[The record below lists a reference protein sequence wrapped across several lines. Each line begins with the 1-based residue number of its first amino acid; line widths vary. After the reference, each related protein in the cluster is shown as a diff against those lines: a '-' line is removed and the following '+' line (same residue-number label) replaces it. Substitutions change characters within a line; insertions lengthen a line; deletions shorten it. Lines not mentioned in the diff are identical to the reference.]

1 MARTKHTA
9 QEAIREPVGRG
20 TGVTDYTYNTPIS
33 KPAKVIEVSANPGT
47 VRDMSNAKEEQ
58 GIKIVVGLLVTVATW
73 AVVGGVMIFAHSKGF
88 RLTLDIVGGIYIVT
102 TAILLAVSINQYK
115 NRAKSSFE
123 QVTWIV
129 AAVAILLMLRSLYM
143 GTEEKTAMLIL
154 AFWIAALNPFGL
166 AKLVAG
172 MGGWNDA
179 NVTRDTLYVNER
191 TVRGG
196 DPVTMEPRGS
206 TAASASSDE
215 PILIGVRD
223 NGSLVFPAVN
233 GLPFLLR
240 QVEDFCYIAMSE
252 TVTDK
257 GPGSGLARSVM
268 LNQMIGPRNNTVPN
282 RPQSYIKVTRDVYDA
297 IMAGLY
303 ATGLVESGPKGAA
316 VWTKIKP
323 GTTAACGYSI
333 HEIRTQLLAHSSQS
347 IGKW

>member
-9 QEAIREPVGRG
+9 QEAIRERVGKG
-20 TGVTDYTYNTPIS
+20 TATTDYTYNIPIS
-33 KPAKVIEVSANPGT
+33 KPAKVIEGSANPNT

-58 GIKIVVGLLVTVATW
+58 GIKIVVGLLMTVVTWLIVGSVAML
-73 AVVGGVMIFAHSKGF
+73 AYSQDF
-88 RLTLDIVGGIYIVT
+88 RLSLDIVAGTYVATIAV
-102 TAILLAVSINQYK
+102 LVAVSLNQYK

-129 AAVAILLMLRSLYM
+129 AAIAILLMLRSLYM
-143 GTEEKTAMLIL
+143 GTEERTAMLIL
-154 AFWIAALNPFGL
+154 AFWIAALNPLGL
-166 AKLVAG
+166 AKLIAG

-179 NVTRDTLYVNER
+179 NVTRDTLYVNEQ
-191 TVRGG
+191 TVYAG
-196 DPVTMEPRGS
+196 DGPAVAPRAS
-206 TAASASSDE
+206 TASSGPVDE
-215 PILIGVRD
+215 PILSGVRD

-233 GLPFLLR
+233 GVPFLVR
-240 QVEDFCYIAMSE
+240 QVEDFCYTAMNE
-252 TVTDK
+252 TMTDK

-268 LNQMIGPRNNTVPN
+268 LNQMIGPRNNTVAN

-316 VWTKIKP
+316 MWTKIKD

-347 IGKW
+347 IGK